1 MRRILVSGPRTIE
14 IRELPDP
21 PLKPGWARMRA
32 KLLGVSVGTELNTYR
47 GGVNWHTGRELDTGL
62 FHRDQQAGQWEYP
75 AGVGY
80 ANVGVI
86 TAKADDVTHLEIGQ
100 TAFANLTHATTVTA
114 PAERFRPVPAG
125 VDPRKY
131 LFFQLVRTAVNVV
144 HHARPVLGD
153 TVAIF
158 GLGAVG
164 LITLQVAKLAG
175 ATRVIAFD
183 LLPKRR
189 EMALQ
194 MGADVAADPS
204 QRDPAHV
211 VRDANTGRGADV
223 AIECA
228 ASVRALQDATRAVD
242 RRGRVIM
249 ASMPNQ
255 PGMFH
260 FGQEMHFSAISIT
273 GANVMQT
280 PHDLGPQWN
289 LERQEQLAVDLI
301 PRLDLV
307 PLITHEFAFHEAA
320 KAYALLDQNP
330 AEVISAVLRCDEA

>member
-1 MRRILVSGPRTIE
+1 MRRILVSAPRTIE

-21 PLKPGWARMRA
+21 SLKPGWATMRST
-32 KLLGVSVGTELNTYR
+32 LLGVSVGTELNTYR
-47 GGVNWHTGRELDTGL
+47 GGVNWHSGREPQTGL

-86 TAKADDVTHLEIGQ
+86 TAKADDVTQLEVGQ
-100 TAFANLTHATTVTA
+100 TVFAALGHATSLSA
-114 PAERFRPVPAG
+114 PAPRFRPVPAG

-131 LFFQLVRTAVNVV
+131 LFFQLVRTALNVV

-164 LITLQVAKLAG
+164 LITLQVARLAG

-183 LLPKRR
+183 LLPRRR
-189 EMALQ
+189 EMALK

-204 QRDPAHV
+204 QGDPAHI
-211 VRDANTGRGADV
+211 VRDANAGRGADV

-255 PGMFH
+255 PGTFH
-260 FGQEMHFSAISIT
+260 FGQEVHFSAISIT
-273 GANVMQT
+273 GANVMQM
-280 PHDLGPQWN
+280 PYDLGPQWN
-289 LERQEQLAVDLI
+289 LERQEQLSVDLI

-307 PLITHEFAFHEAA
+307 PLITHEFAFDDAA
-320 KAYALLDQNP
+320 KAYAMLDQNP
-330 AEVISAVLRCDEA
+330 ADVISAVLRCDNA